1 MAELDLPT
9 GPAEL
14 LAAVRK
20 PLADHLRGEPNI
32 LLGGGTAL
40 AARWAHRHSTDVDL
54 FVEPAHYKRLFHNE
68 AQFTRDLSLH
78 APDARQVDVEPGFL
92 KITFG
97 DAGHVSV
104 SSSPWLT
111 PDPRSVDTVRASGIP
126 VETTAEILAKKLRYR
141 MIHNE
146 RIVPRDLYDLA
157 VARRVDPAALQTAL
171 SHLKTEHLH
180 HIDTRLHYLGP
191 GWLRRHP
198 EPLLRPA
205 SHEDATNAIDIVR
218 HMVQQHIRSR
228 IPPRPDVNPPWER

>member
-1 MAELDLPT
+1 MAELDLPD

-14 LAAVRK
+14 LEVVRK
-20 PLADHLRGEPNI
+20 PLANHLGGERHI

-54 FVEPAHYKRLFHNE
+54 FVEAADYKRLFHNE
-68 AQFTRDLSLH
+68 AHFTRDLAFH
-78 APDARQVDVEPGFL
+78 APEARHADVEPGFL

-111 PDPRSVDTVRASGIP
+111 PAPRSADIVRGSRISI
-126 VETTAEILAKKLRYR
+126 ETTAEILAKKLRYR

-157 VARRVDPAALQTAL
+157 VARRLDPRALDDAFSQ
-171 SHLKTEHLH
+171 LKTQHLQ
-180 HIDTRLHYLGP
+180 HIETRLHYLTP

-205 SHEDATNAIDIVR
+205 NPEDATNAHAIVR
-218 HMVQQHIRSR
+218 RMVQQRIRSN
-228 IPPRPDVNPPWER
+228 IPPRPDITPPWER